1 MYSIKPITSVKKEI
15 LIPPDKSISHR
26 VVIFSSLCEEKT
38 LIKSFLFSEDTLRTL
53 DCVKRLG
60 VEVDVRTNSVV
71 VRGKGMYFS
80 KKGKVILDA
89 GESGT
94 TMRILCGL
102 LCAQKFMSEFRGAPS
117 LNKRPMGRVVYPL
130 LEMGAKILGRKR
142 STKANTGQEEIYPP
156 LRILPSKHALCGGNF
171 KLPVAS
177 AQVKSALMLASLY
190 ADKKTVIQEP
200 YQSRDHT
207 ERMFKLFGIS
217 LEKEGKKVICRPGK
231 KPVSPGEIFI
241 PADFSSAAFFIV
253 LGLIL
258 KNSELIIRNVN
269 INPTRCGLLRVLA
282 RMNADI
288 KLENKR
294 ESCEPYADIVVK
306 SSILRATE
314 VRAEEI
320 PSLVDEIPI
329 LCVAAVFAKGRTVI
343 RGVNELRVKETNRI
357 DSISANLKKVGAK
370 VLVEGTPRSPALSI
384 KGPGVFNLKDFHFES
399 FGDHRTAMSAI
410 VLGSNM
416 ESVFYIDDIK
426 CINKS
431 FPQFIPL
438 FESLQHAG

>member
-1 MYSIKPITSVKKEI
+1 
-15 LIPPDKSISHR
+15 
-26 VVIFSSLCEEKT
+26 
-38 LIKSFLFSEDTLRTL
+38 
-53 DCVKRLG
+53 
-60 VEVDVRTNSVV
+60 
-71 VRGKGMYFS
+71 
-80 KKGKVILDA
+80 
-89 GESGT
+89 
-94 TMRILCGL
+94 
-102 LCAQKFMSEFRGAPS
+102 
-117 LNKRPMGRVVYPL
+117 
-130 LEMGAKILGRKR
+130 
-142 STKANTGQEEIYPP
+142 
-156 LRILPSKHALCGGNF
+156 
-171 KLPVAS
+171 
-177 AQVKSALMLASLY
+177 
-190 ADKKTVIQEP
+190 
-200 YQSRDHT
+200 
-207 ERMFKLFGIS
+207 
-217 LEKEGKKVICRPGK
+217 
-231 KPVSPGEIFI
+231 
-241 PADFSSAAFFIV
+241 
-253 LGLIL
+253 
-258 KNSELIIRNVN
+258 
-269 INPTRCGLLRVLA
+269 
-282 RMNADI
+282 MNADI
-288 KLENKR
+288 KLENKH